1 MKKSKKIKNS
11 VAYPLVILML
21 LFLLAVNVAVMFL
34 IKNMMLF
41 LVIFGTFLAPV
52 LITILLV
59 LIDRI
64 DENSK
69 INATPF
75 KTLVYVIHA
84 LSIVVIS
91 PVLSHTLSWQIL
103 TKEPMTLAQS
113 IVASLI
119 CGAIVM
125 VIQILIINYLCDN
138 YFYTASTTYDYS
150 SSGSIGYSSP
160 DIDDYCPTS
169 NTTVDDS
176 PIFYGVSNEDGT
188 KLGLPTRKAHEEI
201 DDLSGSFS
209 GTNT

>member
-52 LITILLV
+52 LITVLLV

-103 TKEPMTLAQS
+103 TEEPMTLAQS
-113 IVASLI
+113 IIASLI

-138 YFYTASTTYDYS
+138 YFYTASAPYDYS

-160 DIDDYCPTS
+160 DIDDSYPTIS
-169 NTTVDDS
+169 TQDDS
-176 PIFYGVSNEDGT
+176 PTFYGVSSEDGIS
-188 KLGLPTRKAHEEI
+188 LGLPPKKAHEKL